1 VGAFYRFYQHY
12 HDYIKGNESL
22 VQPGQEFEQFRNDPV
37 RYSTNFGIHLNG
49 EVLLGHFGISTQLGV
64 NFYKPAYAID
74 WRINEG
80 WDYPPRE
87 LPPNWVLGEYNTK
100 YQLKKLISTR
110 LGIRYYL
117 FKAQVTTP
125 NTDLH
130 TNAKG
135 VRINPFVGAHLN
147 ANLGQA
153 DFTELSIGVI
163 ID

>member
-1 VGAFYRFYQHY
+1 MVR
-12 HDYIKGNESL
+12 
-22 VQPGQEFEQFRNDPV
+22 PGQEFAKFRENPW
-37 RYSTNFGIHLNG
+37 RYASNFGVHLNG
-49 EVLLGHFGISTQLGV
+49 EVLLGHFGVSTQLGF

-100 YQLKKLISTR
+100 YQLKKYISSR

-117 FKAQVTTP
+117 WDTRSRNGSWVASTQNVKDGLQIGSAQGKR
-125 NTDLH
+125 H
-130 TNAKG
+130 S
-135 VRINPFVGAHLN
+135 INPFIGAHLN

-153 DFTELSIGVI
+153 DFTELSFGVI
-163 ID
+163 VTLSSKRK